1 MVSAPSRSRGL
12 GRLLQQVRPR
22 DGLHGVSDPAGGP
35 VQSFKFPLRFDSR
48 RAASLKSAGLAR
60 KMRFAAVLPGPS
72 APWAGPAG
80 EYFENQAAYRTFK
93 ALRPF
98 APGPSFDPHGRPP
111 ARPAAGRIPA
121 QYDLACTLI
130 LPALYLGRGRDQ
142 LRATHADRRPV
153 ASCSTSLK
161 LSFPSS
167 ALGYGARSVFFGL
180 CCCGAGSL
188 CEPVAVQQATP
199 IFGIRGS
206 PPLYWEVRCFAC
218 TLRGS
223 AAQAPPQRAP
233 RFGSAAPALVSHPI
247 CLVHCCHPE

>member
-1 MVSAPSRSRGL
+1 MFARTAEGGAPAGPTVVSAPSRSRGL

-98 APGPSFDPHGRPP
+98 APGPSFDPHGRGRD
-111 ARPAAGRIPA
+111 ARP
-121 QYDLACTLI
+121 
-130 LPALYLGRGRDQ
+130 RGR
-142 LRATHADRRPV
+142 RPG
-153 ASCSTSLK
+153 ASPRNTISR
-161 LSFPSS
+161 
-167 ALGYGARSVFFGL
+167 ARSSSPHSTL
-180 CCCGAGSL
+180 AA
-188 CEPVAVQQATP
+188 AVTSFAPPTRTDAP
-199 IFGIRGS
+199 SRPA
-206 PPLYWEVRCFAC
+206 PPL
-218 TLRGS
+218 
-223 AAQAPPQRAP
+223 
-233 RFGSAAPALVSHPI
+233 
-247 CLVHCCHPE
+247 